1 MKKIKKPVFKKNQII
16 VTALA
21 AMIAVAGY
29 LNYAGTSFDSSMLT
43 AGSDSVSES
52 DDSDMTA
59 DISAEDIYAQT
70 GEEEE
75 TDIASLDEDY
85 EETASADDSVGETVM
100 ASSTGGSTV
109 VAEAKVTRE
118 QTRSRNKEILMEVIN
133 STNISD
139 SEKQDAIDEMV
150 SMTDAAE
157 KELAAET
164 LLSAQGFEDV
174 VVSISD
180 SGADVVVSSTQV
192 SDAKRA
198 QIEDIVKRSKLPI
211 LPLHRCRQQS
221 EFFGEIY
228 NSLEKFTKIVTAPDD
243 RIKDRIYNSPR
254 SQRSLLLL
262 SWAIFSNS
270 LDNSQLF
277 LRLILQKDL

>member
-52 DDSDMTA
+52 DDSDMAA
-59 DISAEDIYAQT
+59 DISAQT

-75 TDIASLDEDY
+75 ADIASLDEDY
-85 EETASADDSVGETVM
+85 EATASADDSVGETVM

-139 SEKQDAIDEMV
+139 SEKQEAIDEMV

-198 QIEDIVKRSKLPI
+198 QIEDIVKRKTGIEAANITITPV
-211 LPLHRCRQQS
+211 QAA
-221 EFFGEIY
+221 E
-228 NSLEKFTKIVTAPDD
+228 
-243 RIKDRIYNSPR
+243 
-254 SQRSLLLL
+254 
-262 SWAIFSNS
+262 
-270 LDNSQLF
+270 
-277 LRLILQKDL
+277 

>member
-52 DDSDMTA
+52 DDSDMAA

-75 TDIASLDEDY
+75 ADIASLDEDY
-85 EETASADDSVGETVM
+85 EETASADD
-100 ASSTGGSTV
+100 SSTGGSTV

-139 SEKQDAIDEMV
+139 SEKQEAIDEMV

-198 QIEDIVKRSKLPI
+198 QIEDIVKRKTGIEAANITITPV
-211 LPLHRCRQQS
+211 QAA
-221 EFFGEIY
+221 E
-228 NSLEKFTKIVTAPDD
+228 
-243 RIKDRIYNSPR
+243 
-254 SQRSLLLL
+254 
-262 SWAIFSNS
+262 
-270 LDNSQLF
+270 
-277 LRLILQKDL
+277 